1 LESHVTGRCE
11 FWLGESLHD
20 RINVQSAMADKSIRA
35 VSLAET
41 HCSVVASHVSGLEI
55 SQQIE

>member
-1 LESHVTGRCE
+1 
-11 FWLGESLHD
+11 
-20 RINVQSAMADKSIRA
+20 MADKSIRA

-41 HCSVVASHVSGLEI
+41 HCSVGADHVSGLEI